1 MKRAPG
7 ARPRGFIAFGR
18 RHFSIRGVRA
28 SERVEVKALRSLFSV
43 PNPAGAVRE
52 AGDALAVR
60 VDAIPGRELNRI
72 AGLYDVSALD
82 QLTAVYDERPYWISL
97 DPEAGLDD
105 ELVARGYLRDGS
117 WQKFERGV
125 EPIEPRTD
133 LAVEEARTTEDVA
146 TFLRACWGVP
156 EDAARWLASLADHP
170 EWHCF
175 LAYDREEPVGG
186 GMLYAREHAGWVGIA
201 ATRVDFRGRGAQSA
215 ILAARIERAKELGL
229 TLLVTETGSAED
241 DEPGTSYRNIL
252 RAGFQPAYIRPN
264 YAASGEGSSSSSGS
278 RPR

>member
-7 ARPRGFIAFGR
+7 ARPRGFIAFGPG
-18 RHFSIRGVRA
+18 HLSIRGVRA
-28 SERVEVKALRSLFSV
+28 SERVEVEALRSLFSV

-82 QLTAVYDERPYWISL
+82 GLTSVYDERPYWISL

-105 ELVARGYLRDGS
+105 ELIARGYVRDGS

-125 EPIEPRTD
+125 ESIEPRTD
-133 LAVEEARTTEDVA
+133 LAVEEARSADDVA

-156 EDAARWLASLADHP
+156 EDAARWLSSLTDHP
-170 EWHCF
+170 E
-175 LAYDREEPVGG
+175 
-186 GMLYAREHAGWVGIA
+186 
-201 ATRVDFRGRGAQSA
+201 ATEALEKQFPR
-215 ILAARIERAKELGL
+215 
-229 TLLVTETGSAED
+229 
-241 DEPGTSYRNIL
+241 L
-252 RAGFQPAYIRPN
+252 RAEI
-264 YAASGEGSSSSSGS
+264 ASINAQEELEVKQRELHRQLIADYDNLAKSGLA
-278 RPR
+278 RKATYVGLPFAVGTPRGPGRR